1 MRCCSTY
8 LFILLEHVRL
18 AKWLRPRLWQRGGIV
33 VCFKEEKDELKFY
46 KAELAS
52 MDLRKTPE
60 LRVDYLHIKKYTPQ
74 LAYAL
79 IAEPG
84 GEG

>member
-8 LFILLEHVRL
+8 LFILLEHVRS

-33 VCFKEEKDELKFY
+33 VCWISFKEDKDEFKFY

-60 LRVDYLHIKKYTPQ
+60 LRVDYLHIKKYNPPASICLDSGT
-74 LAYAL
+74 
-79 IAEPG
+79 
-84 GEG
+84 